1 VPGKYSLLKNSPECI
16 DCPDNAECPGNSTL
30 ILNAGYWRINID
42 SDIILQCENN
52 QLHCTGGDS

>member
-1 VPGKYSLLKNSPECI
+1 MPGKYSLLKNSPECI

-42 SDIILQCENN
+42 SDIILQC
-52 QLHCTGGDS
+52 